1 MSGFGNHPLEFYG
14 KRVAQ
19 ETIGDFASV
28 MAMQQCPFL
37 GRRCVKQRKSDSNQT
52 IGACAVGFQGNPL
65 IICPHR
71 FIARN
76 QIFLDCFYLL
86 TQTEPGLE
94 YFAVP
99 EISMP
104 GGNIDYFLVAT
115 NGFFTLDYVGIEI
128 QSLDTTGSGGIWT
141 AREDVRQGL
150 LAPAYPYGINWR
162 MSAKT
167 ILMQML
173 HKADSF
179 QGLGKK
185 LVLVVQT
192 PFFNY
197 LAREFRTDHLRPAN
211 SEDTVHFHIY
221 DSVLLNSELHLALKQ
236 RKSTSAEGIAKILV
250 LGRESEIAPQE
261 ILDRIK
267 AKMVGARQ
275 IQPPPPI
282 AHGGEESIE

>member
-1 MSGFGNHPLEFYG
+1 M
-14 KRVAQ
+14 
-19 ETIGDFASV
+19 
-28 MAMQQCPFL
+28 
-37 GRRCVKQRKSDSNQT
+37 KQRKSDSSQT
-52 IGACAVGFQGNPL
+52 IGACTVGFQGNPL
-65 IICPHR
+65 VICPHR

-76 QIFLDCFYLL
+76 QIFLDCFDLL
-86 TQTEPGLE
+86 APGEADLE

-104 GGNIDYFLVAT
+104 GGTIDYFLVAT

-141 AREDVRQGL
+141 AREDVRQGQ
-150 LAPAYPYGINWR
+150 LAASYSYGINWR

-185 LVLVVQT
+185 LVLVAQT
-192 PFFNY
+192 QFFNY
-197 LAREFRTDHLRPAN
+197 LSREFKTGHLRSAN

-221 DSVLLNSELHLALKQ
+221 DTVLLNSELHLALRE
-236 RKSTSAEGIAKILV
+236 RKSTSVEGIATMLV
-250 LGRESEIAPQE
+250 LGREAEIAPQE
-261 ILDRIK
+261 VLDRIS
-267 AKMVGARQ
+267 AKMASARR
-275 IQPPPPI
+275 IQP
-282 AHGGEESIE
+282 

>member
-1 MSGFGNHPLEFYG
+1 MSGFSNHPLEFYG
-14 KRVAQ
+14 KLVTQ
-19 ETIGDFASV
+19 ESKGDFASV
-28 MAMQQCPFL
+28 MEAQACPFL
-37 GRRCVKQRKSDSNQT
+37 AKRCVKQRKSDSGQT
-52 IGACAVGFQGNPL
+52 IGACTVGFQGNPL

-76 QIFLDCFYLL
+76 QIFLDCLPLL
-86 TQTEPGLE
+86 AHQEPGLE

-128 QSLDTTGSGGIWT
+128 QSLDTTGSGGIWK
-141 AREDVRQGL
+141 AREDVREGH
-150 LAPAYPYGINWR
+150 LASAYSYGINWR

-185 LVLVVQT
+185 LILVVQT
-192 PFFNY
+192 QFFNY
-197 LAREFRTDHLRPAN
+197 LSREFRTGHLRPAN
-211 SEDTVHFHIY
+211 GEDTVHLHIY
-221 DSVLLNSELHLALKQ
+221 DTVLLNSELHITLQ
-236 RKSTSAEGIAKILV
+236 ERVSTTAEGIAKMLV
-250 LGRESEIAPQE
+250 LGRDAEISPQE
-261 ILDRIK
+261 VLDRIA
-267 AKMVGARQ
+267 AKMTAARQ
-275 IQPPPPI
+275 IQPFSPDE
-282 AHGGEESIE
+282 GYES